1 MEKMLQI
8 LAENPFLTDASH
20 ELIELFAHCASSVHF
35 DPGTFLVREGD
46 RNEAGYLIVDGL
58 VSIEVAHDSGERA
71 RIDTAGAGELLD
83 WSWLFPPH
91 RSRFDARAETAV
103 HAVRLG
109 GPCLLSKLDE
119 HPAIGYEM
127 MRRFARALH
136 DRLEQEHL
144 RLAGDH
150 AALR

>member
-8 LAENPFLTDASH
+8 LAENPFLADASH
-20 ELIELFAHCASSVHF
+20 ELVELFAHCASSVHF
-35 DPGTFLVREGD
+35 EPGALLVHEGE

-58 VSIEVAHDSGERA
+58 VSIEVAQDPGERA
-71 RIDTAGAGELLD
+71 RIATVGVGELLD

-109 GPCLLSKLDE
+109 GPCLLGKLDE
-119 HPAIGYEM
+119 HPAIGYMM
-127 MRRFARALH
+127 MRRIARALH

-144 RLAGDH
+144 RLVDGH
-150 AALR
+150 AATR